1 MTGFLFYAANG
12 KEWIALDIK
21 EINKILKERRITV
34 KKILVASL
42 MTTLSIPMST
52 VEAVVRTIEKMFV

>member
-12 KEWIALDIK
+12 KEWILLDIK
-21 EINKILKERRITV
+21 EITRILKERRITV